1 MSVATENSAGATAI
15 QPFTIPVTPGG
26 GIETLRSRI
35 TATRWPGKKT
45 DADQSHDVHL
55 ATKNELGFFRRRGRL
70 PRALSGAAELG
81 RAGPPQPHLLQRS
94 RQGRPLRRLAGAGP
108 RHDRGPAALRSL
120 RQRKIVMSSTGETA
134 TEIRPFRV
142 DLTEEILTEFCARC
156 LEKAEG
162 IHPEARARRP
172 GRRQPNRLG
181 RPGAG
186 RLHLVR
192 RPSSARP
199 QPPRAGRPPRA
210 TRSATRSPRSAQSRC
225 PVRPNQVTT
234 IRLTSR
240 GPVSLLYRRRLR
252 MSGLGCD

>member
-94 RQGRPLRRLAGAGP
+94 RQGRPLRRLAGPGP

-156 LEKAEG
+156 LEKLKVF
-162 IHPEARARRP
+162 IRKPEHDDPDDVSPTAWVARALAVCISCGAHPRPDRSRP
-172 GRRQPNRLG
+172 GRDARPALVGQPPAHHDRPS
-181 RPGAG
+181 PGARSG
-186 RLHLVR
+186 
-192 RPSSARP
+192 
-199 QPPRAGRPPRA
+199 Q
-210 TRSATRSPRSAQSRC
+210 TR
-225 PVRPNQVTT
+225 
-234 IRLTSR
+234 
-240 GPVSLLYRRRLR
+240 
-252 MSGLGCD
+252 